1 MKRGWVSYDQN
12 WLIELAKRQIPDK
25 PEIITALKDCKKGFR
40 ESRAYIYFV
49 NADNAGQPNSEWQF
63 EENIILEDRKEGTI
77 ILDVL
82 TDNRIGGIEFLKY
95 VK

>member
-1 MKRGWVSYDQN
+1 VNRNEIAFQISKFTRDSDEDITRTQSVS
-12 WLIELAKRQIPDK
+12 
-25 PEIITALKDCKKGFR
+25 KKGFR

>member
-1 MKRGWVSYDQN
+1 MKEKWVAYN
-12 WLIELAKRQIPDK
+12 PEWIVKIATEQIPDK
-25 PEIITALKDCKKGFR
+25 PEIIKALSECTVGLR

-49 NADNAGQPNSEWQF
+49 NGEKPNQPNSEWQF
-63 EENIILEDRKEGTI
+63 EENIILEDKKNGTI

-82 TDNRIGGIEFLKY
+82 KGNKIGGIEFLKF